1 MDNEQ
6 INTDDES
13 SDDEQKKTK
22 INSPIKNL
30 LQPIPIVEHSPK
42 IIEPLHI
49 DTTQIKSK
57 EEPHL
62 SSPTTIIKTNTP
74 KKVTSIKKSNST
86 IPNIIQNS
94 VPHFISSK

>member
-30 LQPIPIVEHSPK
+30 LQPIPIDEHSKKSIQPS
-42 IIEPLHI
+42 P
-49 DTTQIKSK
+49 IKLDQLKSDEELLLPSK
-57 EEPHL
+57 
-62 SSPTTIIKTNTP
+62 TP
-74 KKVTSIKKSNST
+74 VIKKHVTKREISVQKSNGT
-86 IPNIIQNS
+86 IPTIMNNS
-94 VPHFISSK
+94 IPLFLTSK